1 MLPISVLNW
10 EHLDLAVVWLASLSI
25 FSFFLCVWA
34 ADFLRSCVQGWC
46 WPILPSWA
54 LKFGKKKLKVR
65 NWADMSILV
74 VHRLKGNCV
83 ISLLLS
89 CLWSLLLQPEHDPP
103 FHVLFHPYWI
113 YSLFTGFTWL
123 FVLPYLEHVQ
133 LSQVL
138 LNQAFAFTPWGLNDI
153 ISHLQGWGLQFPW
166 IICDTSPQ
174 SF

>member
-1 MLPISVLNW
+1 MWRPQCGERCILSFDNNCRNIYVYLV
-10 EHLDLAVVWLASLSI
+10 HLSHFFSGLLFKFLGWIIACI
-25 FSFFLCVWA
+25 HIHGSFFLLSFFFFA
-34 ADFLRSCVQGWC
+34 
-46 WPILPSWA
+46 
-54 LKFGKKKLKVR
+54 GKC
-65 NWADMSILV
+65 A
-74 VHRLKGNCV
+74 KGLLL
-83 ISLLLS
+83 SQDLSSFLLS

-166 IICDTSPQ
+166 IICDTFPQ